1 MRQPHEG
8 PTAPGSRPGA
18 RVGRVARTLAWP
30 VLALGLVVLA
40 LWLSFN
46 ETRGS
51 EVVLV
56 LTWLVLALGLAF
68 NSWNRRKRHR
78 RYLERFPTLDHLR
91 RHVDEDALR
100 KIRDEEGQVNA
111 VRALRTQLPGVP
123 LADAVQLVKTL

>member
-1 MRQPHEG
+1 MTPPYEG
-8 PTAPGSRPGA
+8 PAAPVSRPGSP
-18 RVGRVARTLAWP
+18 VARWVRALAWP
-30 VLALGLVVLA
+30 VGALALVATAVTLTY
-40 LWLSFN
+40 N
-46 ETRGS
+46 EVAHS

-56 LTWLVLALGLAF
+56 LTWLVLALGVAF

-100 KIRDEEGQVNA
+100 KIRDEESQVDA
-111 VRALRTQLPGVP
+111 VRALRSQLPGVP